1 MRIGKTACSV
11 IAAALLAASAALF
24 ASCQKIDEEAPEQ
37 IYYIEASERFYIPDI
52 EEAAITTAETFSET
66 AEITETTET
75 TEITE
80 EITETE
86 SESET
91 TEETTEESRT
101 ETETSSE
108 TESETTTEI
117 ITETEPVTEIITET
131 LPITE
136 ETITE
141 TLPITEETITETQP
155 VQAALYE
162 MSYPAEDTFVKPLG
176 RTFMRDGTRILSHT
190 CSGVEFAFRGT
201 KADVTLTSNCKTSK
215 ARVAFYVNG
224 EYIKDTMLQNAEE
237 TFTLFE
243 SDEPQNCIISV
254 VKLSEA
260 AYSSVGVK
268 NINVNSEYGIIPTPE
283 RKHKIEFIGDSI
295 TCGYGVDAADQ
306 YEAFA
311 TTNENG
317 EKTYAAIVGK
327 HFKADYNVVSW
338 SGIGVYSSYT
348 ESSKPN
354 QSFLM
359 PPIYGKTAPNEL
371 SNDMWDFSKWQ
382 PDLV

>member
-52 EEAAITTAETFSET
+52 EEAAITTAETVSET
-66 AEITETTET
+66 EEVTETTET
-75 TEITE
+75 TEITA

-101 ETETSSE
+101 ETSSE
-108 TESETTTEI
+108 TESETTTVTTTEI

-131 LPITE
+131 LPVTE
-136 ETITE
+136 ETV
-141 TLPITEETITETQP
+141 TETQP

-162 MSYPAEDTFVKPLG
+162 MSYPAEENFVKPLG
-176 RTFMRDGTRILSHT
+176 RTFMRDGARILSHT

-224 EYIKDTMLQNAEE
+224 EYVKDTMLQNAEE
-237 TFTLFE
+237 TFSVFE

-260 AYSSVGVK
+260 AYSNVGVK
-268 NINVNSEYGIIPTPE
+268 SINVNSEYGIIPTPA
-283 RKHKIEFIGDSI
+283 RNHKIEFIGDSI
-295 TCGYGVDAADQ
+295 TCGYG
-306 YEAFA
+306 
-311 TTNENG
+311 
-317 EKTYAAIVGK
+317 
-327 HFKADYNVVSW
+327 
-338 SGIGVYSSYT
+338 
-348 ESSKPN
+348 
-354 QSFLM
+354 
-359 PPIYGKTAPNEL
+359 
-371 SNDMWDFSKWQ
+371 
-382 PDLV
+382 

>member
-1 MRIGKTACSV
+1 MRIGKTAHSV

-52 EEAAITTAETFSET
+52 EEADITTAETVSET
-66 AEITETTET
+66 AEVTET
-75 TEITE
+75 TEITS
-80 EITETE
+80 EITETVTQTE

-117 ITETEPVTEIITET
+117 ATETEPVTEIITET
-131 LPITE
+131 LPVSE
-136 ETITE
+136 ETV
-141 TLPITEETITETQP
+141 TETQP

-224 EYIKDTMLQNAEE
+224 EYIKDTMLQNSEE

-243 SDEPQNCIISV
+243 SDEPQNCFFYV
-254 VKLSEA
+254 FMVL
-260 AYSSVGVK
+260 
-268 NINVNSEYGIIPTPE
+268 
-283 RKHKIEFIGDSI
+283 
-295 TCGYGVDAADQ
+295 
-306 YEAFA
+306 
-311 TTNENG
+311 
-317 EKTYAAIVGK
+317 
-327 HFKADYNVVSW
+327 
-338 SGIGVYSSYT
+338 
-348 ESSKPN
+348 
-354 QSFLM
+354 
-359 PPIYGKTAPNEL
+359 
-371 SNDMWDFSKWQ
+371 
-382 PDLV
+382 